1 MTECV
6 HQQTEKKLEQE
17 RVKRQKIELESK
29 FQTITAAL
37 KAKTYTKRSVPTLKQ
52 IQRFLKKENVVE
64 TSVLNTITLDNICE
78 KWDTFWDLND
88 L

>member
-17 RVKRQKIELESK
+17 RVKWQKIELESK

-52 IQRFLKKENVVE
+52 IRFLKKEKGVE
-64 TSVLNTITLDNICE
+64 TSVLNTIILDNICE
-78 KWDTFWDLND
+78 KWDTF
-88 L
+88 